1 MCKNFL
7 KQCILLF
14 FLMGSFFLAA
24 QDGSLYGSFEHD
36 SIPGL
41 RLSVEDNCMKLTQFF
56 VDEDYD
62 DENLRGVDCLI
73 GGDCLLEGTI
83 SVMNDTIYLHGK
95 PYFKIISKDMILSLQ
110 DMKGKVR
117 TGDVFYCTRYY
128 DSNKNT
134 YLLGSID
141 GWKNGQKNGRWI
153 YLDHAKL
160 SGIIF
165 KDGVIVDTFAITVE
179 DYTGY

>member
-14 FLMGSFFLAA
+14 FLMDSFFLTA
-24 QDGSLYGSFEHD
+24 QDYSLYGSFEHD

-41 RLSVEDNCMKLTQFF
+41 ELSLEDNFMKLTQFF
-56 VDEDYD
+56 VDE
-62 DENLRGVDCLI
+62 NLQGVDCLI
-73 GGDCLLEGTI
+73 GGDCLLEGAI
-83 SVMNDTIYLHGK
+83 SVMNDTIYLHEK

-110 DMKGKVR
+110 NMKGKVR

>member
-1 MCKNFL
+1 MCKNVF
-7 KQCILLF
+7 KQCVLLF
-14 FLMGSFFLAA
+14 FLAGSFLLAA
-24 QDGSLYGSFEHD
+24 QDCSLYGSFEHD

-41 RLSVEDNCMKLTQFF
+41 QLSVENNCMKLTQ
-56 VDEDYD
+56 
-62 DENLRGVDCLI
+62 NLRGVDCLI

-165 KDGVIVDTFAITVE
+165 KDGMIVDTFAITVE